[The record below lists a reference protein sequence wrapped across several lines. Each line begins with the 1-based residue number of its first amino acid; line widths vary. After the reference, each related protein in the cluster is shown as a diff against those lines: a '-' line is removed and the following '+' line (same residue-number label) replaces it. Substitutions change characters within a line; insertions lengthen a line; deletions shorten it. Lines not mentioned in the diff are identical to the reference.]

1 MLMSAVSAVESEV
14 GTQVNLRVQRANS
27 QDIVVIIE
35 GIKYITYACT
45 RDRDF
50 DGWPVH
56 KSSSVSH

>member
-1 MLMSAVSAVESEV
+1 MTRGNANVAAETRV
-14 GTQVNLRVQRANS
+14 GTQVNLGPAKES